1 MTRRRGMAVGRA
13 VAAGLL
19 GALLSACS
27 VSGHN
32 FNESG
37 LGTLAPGLA
46 TFFDAKLALGAQPV
60 ALYAQGDG
68 TTVARWAYH
77 ASYVND
83 GLYHRKE
90 AVLLFGPDGRL
101 IRLLDTTNIL
111 LEPWQRERLL
121 GTGAYH

>member
-1 MTRRRGMAVGRA
+1 MPQLPRPSLRRLA
-13 VAAGLL
+13 
-19 GALLSACS
+19 ALLLALGVSACS
-27 VSGHN
+27 VTGHN
-32 FNESG
+32 FDESR
-37 LGTLAPGLA
+37 LGTLVPGQSTLFE
-46 TFFDAKLALGAQPV
+46 TKVALRAQPV

-68 TTVARWAYH
+68 TTLARWSHH
-77 ASYVND
+77 ASFVND

-101 IRLLDTTNIL
+101 IRLVDTTNIL